1 MTEPDTPT
9 PVISDTSGVAD
20 IVPSKPAPRECKN
33 SRELK
38 AHYPTLADY
47 LAVVDAAE
55 LHHFQFEDSSVVGHA
70 YYQKGFQT
78 IGEHFDTIIRAFA
91 ANACAG
97 EREYVASELSAK
109 GNSPLAQRA
118 WKEVA
123 EEIRSLPPQGE
134 EI

>member
-1 MTEPDTPT
+1 MTETNK
-9 PVISDTSGVAD
+9 SGVAD

-38 AHYPTLADY
+38 THYPTLDDY

-55 LHHFQFEDSSVVGHA
+55 LHHFQFEGSSTVGHA

-91 ANACAG
+91 ANARAG
-97 EREYVASELSAK
+97 ERERIAQHFDKLVREEFAAGNIASGHGFRAASTIICNL
-109 GNSPLAQRA
+109 PLEQDN
-118 WKEVA
+118 E
-123 EEIRSLPPQGE
+123 
-134 EI
+134 